1 MSLNKSAIE
10 IKNKTERD
18 KFLKIINSRLF
29 IEPQNMLYD
38 RYQIVDEKIKNIFLL
53 GKNSITKKSLR
64 LQRFDNINIYIKSL
78 LENTK
83 NKFLISQERIDN
95 FSPLGTLKRGYS
107 VVRNNNKKVI
117 KSIHE
122 VDLNQEIEIIL
133 ETGKLIAEVKGKN
146 E

>member
-1 MSLNKSAIE
+1 
-10 IKNKTERD
+10 
-18 KFLKIINSRLF
+18 
-29 IEPQNMLYD
+29 MLYD

-64 LQRFDNINIYIKSL
+64 LQKFDNINIYIKSL
-78 LENTK
+78 LESTK
-83 NKFLISQERIDN
+83 NKFLISQERIEN